1 MVLAAV
7 AFGIRCAI
15 AAVYV
20 TFVFVVVVAAAAAAA
35 AAATAAD
42 NNDNDIIICA
52 SPRNMCSSKS
62 PFFKKPVRKD
72 SLYMD

>member
-35 AAATAAD
+35 TTAD
-42 NNDNDIIICA
+42 NNNNHIIICA